1 MIKEFPALD
10 SFLPKGNSK
19 ENQFKREILLDFWT
33 ALVSREAS
41 LIARREVLTGKAKFG
56 VTGDGKELAQIALS
70 RSFQKGDFFA
80 PYYRAQTFMFHKGL
94 SDLESYFAQLYADSL
109 HDPFSHGRQMNNHFA
124 TRFINDDGEY
134 LDLANNYNV
143 AAGMSPT
150 AGSTGKS
157 IGLAL
162 ASKKFRS
169 TSSIESLSDLS
180 NNGNEVCFST
190 IGDGSTSEGVFWETM
205 NAAAVMKVPLIT
217 VVMDDGYGISVPVEL
232 QTTKASISEALSGF
246 AYEEDKGGMIVE
258 RVKGWDYVAMCT
270 LFEQVTK
277 VVREKHIPA
286 LIHINELTQPQGH
299 STSGS
304 HERYKS
310 KERLQWEKDFDCNE
324 RMAAWLLET
333 GILTKTKYEE
343 LRRLAKDYVREK
355 RSIAWHKSR
364 ESIQTVL
371 LAANEIYA
379 YVESQSL
386 SSQAIDSLLLEAKEF
401 VNPYMSE
408 IIQNLRRL
416 SIELSDEHAEQSGLN
431 NLVSS
436 VTQDKLQQLGTKL
449 YSDSPKS
456 ALKVPVIAPSYSE
469 DSESLVGFKILNR
482 FFRQAFKK
490 YPNTFAF
497 GEDVGMIGDVNQGFA
512 GVQKEFGVERVFDC
526 GIREWSIMG
535 QAIGMAMRGLR
546 PIGEIQYLDYIFY
559 ALATLTDDLS
569 TLRYRSHGLQ
579 AAPVIIRTRGHRL
592 EGIWHTGSHMGSL
605 IHALRGV
612 YILTPRNMVQAA
624 GMYNTMLQSD
634 DPALIVESLNGYRLK
649 EVLPDNIG
657 EYTVPLGVP
666 EIIHEGSDITVVTY
680 GSCVRI
686 ASVAQ
691 RLLLKKGIQIELI
704 DVQTLVP
711 FDLEHLI
718 VESIKK
724 TNRVLFLDEDVPGG
738 GTSYMIQKVLE
749 EQNAY
754 QYLDSG
760 PKSLTA
766 REHRTPYGTDGDYF
780 CKPSAEDI
788 YDLVLSI
795 IMEAEPDRFI

>member
-1 MIKEFPALD
+1 MIKEFPALEP
-10 SFLPKGNSK
+10 FLPKGETK
-19 ENQFKREILLDFWT
+19 EDEFRKEILLDFWI
-33 ALVSREAS
+33 ALVSRETS

-56 VTGDGKELAQIALS
+56 VTGDGKELAQIAIS
-70 RSFQKGDFFA
+70 RSFQKGDHFA

-94 SDLESYFAQLYADSL
+94 CDLEAYFAQLYADSV

-124 TRFINDDGEY
+124 TRYINDQGDY
-134 LDLANNYNV
+134 LDLANTDNV

-169 TSSIESLSDLS
+169 TASIKDLS
-180 NNGNEVCFST
+180 HLSKNGNEVCFST

-205 NAAAVMKVPLIT
+205 NAAAVTKVPLIT

-232 QTTKASISEALSGF
+232 QTTKASISEALAGF
-246 AYEEDKGGMIVE
+246 AYEEGKGGMIIE
-258 RVKGWDYVAMCT
+258 QVKGWDYAAMCT

-310 KERLQWEKDFDCNE
+310 KDRLQWEKDFDCNT
-324 RMAAWLLET
+324 RMANWLVEN
-333 GILTKTKYEE
+333 E
-343 LRRLAKDYVREK
+343 LITTIAIEQLKRLAKDYVRKK

-364 ESIQTVL
+364 EPIQKVL
-371 LAANEIYA
+371 IASNEIYS
-379 YVESQSL
+379 YVATQSIT
-386 SSQAIDSLLLEAKEF
+386 SPAIDSLLLEAKEF

-416 SIELSDEHAEQSGLN
+416 AIELTDEQAEVSGLN
-431 NLVSS
+431 QLVSA
-436 VTQDKLQQLGTKL
+436 VTQEKLQQLGTKL

-456 ALKVPVIAPSYSE
+456 ALKIPVIAPSYSE
-469 DSESLVGFKILNR
+469 DSESIVGFKILNQ
-482 FFRQAFKK
+482 FFKKAFKK

-497 GEDVGMIGDVNQGFA
+497 GEDVGVIGDVNQGFA
-512 GVQKEFGVERVFDC
+512 GIQKEFGVDRVFDC

-569 TLRYRSHGLQ
+569 TLRYRSNGLQ

-605 IHALRGV
+605 IHSLRGV

-649 EVLPDNIG
+649 ERLPDNIG
-657 EYTVPLGVP
+657 EYTVALGMP

-691 RLLLKKGIQIELI
+691 ALLSKKGIQIELI

-718 VESIKK
+718 VASIKK

-738 GTSYMIQKVLE
+738 GSSYMIQKVLE

-754 QYLDSG
+754 QYLDSA
-760 PKSLTA
+760 PRSLTA

-795 IMEAEPDRFI
+795 IKEAEPDRFY

>member
-1 MIKEFPALD
+1 MIKDYPSLD
-10 SFLPKGNSK
+10 SFLPSGNTK
-19 ENQFKREILLDFWT
+19 EDLFKKDIILDFWV
-33 ALVSREAS
+33 ALVSRETS

-56 VTGDGKELAQIALS
+56 VTGDGKELAQIAIS

-109 HDPFSHGRQMNNHFA
+109 NDPFSHGRQMNNHFA
-124 TRFINDDGEY
+124 TAFIDEEGGY
-134 LDLANNYNV
+134 KDLVNQYNV
-143 AAGMSPT
+143 TAGMSPT

-162 ASKKFRS
+162 TSKKFR
-169 TSSIESLSDLS
+169 TTPSIQSLTDLS
-180 NNGNEVCFST
+180 NMGNEVCFST

-205 NAAAVMKVPLIT
+205 NAACVMKVPLIT

-232 QTTKASISEALSGF
+232 QTTKASISQALSGF
-246 AYEEDKGGMIVE
+246 EYEEGKGGMIVE
-258 RVKGWDYVAMCT
+258 SVKGWDYVAMCT

-277 VVREKHIPA
+277 VVRETHIPA
-286 LIHINELTQPQGH
+286 LIHVNELTQPQGH

-304 HERYKS
+304 HERYKD
-310 KERLQWEKDFDCNE
+310 KQRLQWEKDFDCNL
-324 RMAAWLLET
+324 RMANWLVEN
-333 GILTKTKYEE
+333 GIISTDSLDALK
-343 LRRLAKDYVREK
+343 RLAKDYVREK
-355 RSIAWHKSR
+355 RSLAWHKSR
-364 ESIQTVL
+364 EPIQKVL
-371 LAANEIYA
+371 IEANEIYSYLA
-379 YVESQSL
+379 EHSI
-386 SSQAIDSLLLEAKEF
+386 SSVDIDSLLLEAKEF

-408 IIQNLRRL
+408 IIQNLRL
-416 SIELSDEHAEQSGLN
+416 LAIELTEEQAEASGLN
-431 NLVSS
+431 QLVSS
-436 VTQDKLQQLGTKL
+436 VTQAKLQQLGTKL
-449 YSDSPKS
+449 YSNSSKS
-456 ALKVPVIAPSYSE
+456 ALKIPVVTPTYSE
-469 DSESLVGFKILNR
+469 ESESLVGFKILNI
-482 FFRQAFKK
+482 FFKHAFEK

-497 GEDVGMIGDVNQGFA
+497 GEDVGLIGDVNQGFA
-512 GVQKEFGVERVFDC
+512 GIQKEFGVERVFDC
-526 GIREWSIMG
+526 GIREWTIMG

-569 TLRYRSHGLQ
+569 TLRYRSYGLQ

-634 DPALIVESLNGYRLK
+634 DPAIIVESLNGYRLK
-649 EVLPDNIG
+649 EVLPDNMG

-666 EIIHEGSDITVVTY
+666 EIIHEGSDITLVTY

-686 ASVAQ
+686 ASAAQ
-691 RLLLKKGIQIELI
+691 KLLGKKGIQTELI

-711 FDLEHLI
+711 FDLEHVI
-718 VESIKK
+718 VDSIKK

-738 GTSYMIQKVLE
+738 GSSYMMQKVLE

-754 QYLDSG
+754 QYLDSA

-788 YDLVLSI
+788 YDMILA
-795 IMEAEPDRFI
+795 IMKESEPHRFN